1 MIKLPKLCEK
11 FIYEWF
17 NRNKSVACER
27 FSDTGDTFQGR
38 GVGVVISSKPSD
50 FIVVDK
56 GYTFFAEVKSTNNAR
71 GVTTS
76 LFEQQ
81 RVKRDKFLKAGASYS
96 YFVFSTVRNAWYTIP
111 ANVIVENANRT
122 WDELSMYKNFTLTD
136 RWRTDV

>member
-27 FSDTGDTFQGR
+27 FSDTSDTFQGR
-38 GVGVVISSKPSD
+38 GVGVVLSSKPSD
-50 FIVVDK
+50 FVVVDN

-81 RVKRDKFLKAGASYS
+81 RVKRDKFLKAGAGYS

-111 ANVIVENANRT
+111 ASVIVENANRT

>member
-1 MIKLPKLCEK
+1 ML
-11 FIYEWF
+11 
-17 NRNKSVACER
+17 
-27 FSDTGDTFQGR
+27 
-38 GVGVVISSKPSD
+38 SSKPSD
-50 FIVVDK
+50 FVVVDN

-81 RVKRDKFLKAGASYS
+81 RVKRDKFLKAGAGYS

-111 ANVIVENANRT
+111 ASVIVENANRT